1 MSTFFYD
8 KQVRRFLQQII
19 AVFSNFSVEFG
30 KDGEGN
36 KALYRVPVRY
46 GDPTRMASTILKDN
60 SENKMSS
67 VPVMTVYITS
77 LEYDRERTQD
87 PTFVSKIQV
96 RERRVDTENNTLSIQ
111 QGNTFTVERLMP
123 VPYELNV
130 NVDIWTSNT
139 EQKLQVLEQILPLF
153 NPDLEIQSTD
163 NFIDWTSLSYIHLDN
178 VIWSSRT
185 IPVGTDDTIDVATLS
200 FYIPIWL
207 SAPAKVKKMG
217 VIQTII
223 NSIYDATTGN
233 LSDDI
238 IEAANLLR
246 NRQYVAPLGYNLLLL
261 NGQATLLP
269 SSYPVDRGTN
279 STAVP
284 VNNNDAINW
293 DPVIKNFGQLT
304 NGISQLRLKKDNPD
318 YVSEIVGT
326 IAQNPVDPSVL
337 LFTVDADTIPQN
349 SLPPVN
355 AIIDPTRTVPG
366 NGLAAAT
373 TGQRYLILAD
383 INVGKE
389 DDTSFDGA
397 DGWKDI
403 YGQDLVAH
411 ANDII
416 SYTGTTWQVSWNSTG
431 ITKTEYVTNLNTGIQ
446 YKWIGTQ
453 WQKSYEGEWPA
464 GTWSLVL

>member
-8 KQVRRFLQQII
+8 NQVRRFLQQII

-30 KDGEGN
+30 KDADGN

-46 GDPTRMASTILKDN
+46 GDPTRMASAILKDN
-60 SENKMSS
+60 SENKLSS
-67 VPVMTVYITS
+67 VPVMTVNITS

-87 PTFVSKIQV
+87 PTFVSKMQI
-96 RERRVDTENNTLSIQ
+96 RERRVDNTNNTLSIQ

-123 VPYELNV
+123 VPYQLKINL
-130 NVDIWTSNT
+130 DIWTSNT
-139 EQKLQVLEQILPLF
+139 EQKLQILEQILPLF

-163 NFIDWTSLSYIHLDN
+163 NFIDWTSLSYIHLDQLT
-178 VIWSSRT
+178 WTART
-185 IPVGTDDTIDVATLS
+185 IPVGVDDQIDVATMS
-200 FYIPIWL
+200 FYLPIWL

-238 IEAANLLR
+238 VEAANLLR
-246 NRQYVAPLGYNLLLL
+246 NRQYVTPLGYNLLLL

-269 SSYPVDRGTN
+269 ANYPLDRGNNT
-279 STAVP
+279 TDMP
-284 VNNNDAINW
+284 VNNNDPINW
-293 DPVIKNFGQLT
+293 QPVISNFGQLI

-318 YVSEIVGT
+318 YISEIVGT
-326 IAQNPVDPSVL
+326 VAQNPVDPSVM
-337 LFTVDADTIPQN
+337 LFTVDMDTIPQN

-355 AIIDPTRTVPG
+355 AIINPLRTVPG
-366 NGLAAAT
+366 SGLAPAAA
-373 TGQRYLILAD
+373 GQRYLILED
-383 INVGKE
+383 INSSNSSG
-389 DDTSFDGA
+389 FDGA
-397 DGWKDI
+397 DGWKSTI
-403 YGQDLVAH
+403 GEDLVAH

-416 SYTGTTWQVSWNSTG
+416 SYTGSNWEVSLDSTG

-446 YKWIGTQ
+446 YKWTGTQ
-453 WQKSYEGEWPA
+453 WQKSYEGEYPA

>member
-238 IEAANLLR
+238 IEAANLSEQLGLEI
-246 NRQYVAPLGYNLLLL
+246 NISAKVAETGIATSTMLHCAAVSPSL
-261 NGQATLLP
+261 NWGFST
-269 SSYPVDRGTN
+269 TN
-279 STAVP
+279 
-284 VNNNDAINW
+284 
-293 DPVIKNFGQLT
+293 Q
-304 NGISQLRLKKDNPD
+304 
-318 YVSEIVGT
+318 
-326 IAQNPVDPSVL
+326 
-337 LFTVDADTIPQN
+337 
-349 SLPPVN
+349 
-355 AIIDPTRTVPG
+355 
-366 NGLAAAT
+366 
-373 TGQRYLILAD
+373 YLI
-383 INVGKE
+383 
-389 DDTSFDGA
+389 T
-397 DGWKDI
+397 
-403 YGQDLVAH
+403 
-411 ANDII
+411 DII
-416 SYTGTTWQVSWNSTG
+416 KAS
-431 ITKTEYVTNLNTGIQ
+431 KTNVLEAVEIDEYILKDFIFDV
-446 YKWIGTQ
+446 
-453 WQKSYEGEWPA
+453 
-464 GTWSLVL
+464 